1 MSSYM
6 GDIGSYLSGVSSN
19 RAFDTTGK
27 SDEARSGMDMTDF
40 LTLMVTELTNQTID
54 ATADTS
60 DMLNQMVMMQMVT
73 ALTNM
78 TDASVMG
85 YAASLVGKEV
95 TVGYYDGDGQLQEIV
110 GEVTGTGTM
119 GGEQVIFLG
128 DKYYYLSEI
137 MAVGRL
143 PERTED
149 QKTDGIGGVDGD
161 GGGAAEPAL
170 PEEGEGDD
178 TVSGP
183 EAPESG
189 GEGDNSS
196 PTI

>member
-6 GDIGSYLSGVSSN
+6 GDIGGYLNGVSSN
-19 RAFDTTGK
+19 RAFDTSGK
-27 SDEARSGMDMTDF
+27 ADEARSGLDMTDF
-40 LTLMVTELTNQTID
+40 LTLMVTELTHQTMD
-54 ATADTS
+54 STADTS

-78 TDASVMG
+78 TDASIMG

-95 TVGYYDGDGQLQEIV
+95 TVGYYDGEGQLQEIV

-128 DKYYYLSEI
+128 DKYYYMNEI

-143 PERTED
+143 PEQEA
-149 QKTDGIGGVDGD
+149 VDGAD
-161 GGGAAEPAL
+161 GGQGKQSGGAPVEPSAPAE
-170 PEEGEGDD
+170 ESGD
-178 TVSGP
+178 
-183 EAPESG
+183 EESG
-189 GEGDNSS
+189 GETDITT

>member
-19 RAFDTTGK
+19 RGFDTTGK
-27 SDEARSGMDMTDF
+27 SDEARSSLDMTDF

-95 TVGYYDGDGQLQEIV
+95 TVGYYDGEGQLQEEV

-128 DKYYYLSEI
+128 DKYYHLNEI

-143 PERTED
+143 P
-149 QKTDGIGGVDGD
+149 QKET
-161 GGGAAEPAL
+161 
-170 PEEGEGDD
+170 PEESGD
-178 TVSGP
+178 
-183 EAPESG
+183 E
-189 GEGDNSS
+189 
-196 PTI
+196 